1 MITATYSGNAVM
13 SKLMT
18 GLGGNTGA
26 IVAGG
31 GMIVAL
37 AFGAYLGFGR
47 EGDVRVSTEAAM
59 TTEPQAPETKSEVD
73 AVEQAT
79 SQTAEATSAS
89 PSFDEL
95 RRETDGTTIIA
106 GRAEPLSDVK
116 ILVDGEEVATATA
129 DSTGG
134 FAAIAS
140 LPAKDTAQVV
150 SLSSTKGEEV
160 TASTDEILLAPSVA
174 PPAAQALTETPA
186 ETVAIEQSTPTENE
200 TAPTAASTDE
210 ILLAPSVA
218 PPAAQ
223 ALTETP
229 AETVAIEQS
238 TPTENETA
246 PTAAQETVKAPRIA
260 VLKSDA
266 EGVSLLN
273 SIVASEVAL
282 DTIGYSELGEVQL
295 TGRAKPDT
303 AKVRVY
309 LDNRSVISL
318 PVDAEG
324 RWRGDLPNVDEGV
337 YTLRV
342 DEVSAQGTVSSRVET
357 PFKRESAAVLEQA
370 AAKAEGPIK
379 SITVQ
384 AGATLWAIARDR
396 YGDGTLYLR
405 VVEANGDSIRD
416 PDLIYPGQV
425 FDLPN

>member
-1 MITATYSGNAVM
+1 M

-18 GLGGNTGA
+18 GLGGNTDA

-37 AFGAYLGFGR
+37 AFGAYLGFSR

-73 AVEQAT
+73 AGEQAT

-200 TAPTAASTDE
+200 TAPTAA
-210 ILLAPSVA
+210 
-218 PPAAQ
+218 
-223 ALTETP
+223 
-229 AETVAIEQS
+229 
-238 TPTENETA
+238 
-246 PTAAQETVKAPRIA
+246 QETVKAPRIA

-295 TGRAKPDT
+295 TGRAKPET

>member
-18 GLGGNTGA
+18 GLGGNTDA

-73 AVEQAT
+73 AGEQAT

-200 TAPTAASTDE
+200 TAPTAA
-210 ILLAPSVA
+210 
-218 PPAAQ
+218 
-223 ALTETP
+223 
-229 AETVAIEQS
+229 
-238 TPTENETA
+238 
-246 PTAAQETVKAPRIA
+246 QETVKAPRIA

-309 LDNRSVISL
+309 LDNRLVISL

>member
-1 MITATYSGNAVM
+1 M

-47 EGDVRVSTEAAM
+47 GGDAPVSTEAAM
-59 TTEPQAPETKSEVD
+59 TTEPQAPEIKSEMD
-73 AVEQAT
+73 AGEQAIP
-79 SQTAEATSAS
+79 QTAETRPAK

-116 ILVDGEEVATATA
+116 ILVDGAEVATTKA
-129 DSTGG
+129 DNTGG

-150 SLSSTKGEEV
+150 SLSATSGEEV

-174 PPAAQALTETPA
+174 PPVAQAVVEAP
-186 ETVAIEQSTPTENE
+186 NE
-200 TAPTAASTDE
+200 TSTAELPTPIENATSQ
-210 ILLAPSVA
+210 
-218 PPAAQ
+218 Q
-223 ALTETP
+223 A
-229 AETVAIEQS
+229 VQ
-238 TPTENETA
+238 ETA
-246 PTAAQETVKAPRIA
+246 EPPRIA

-273 SIVASEVAL
+273 PVVASEVAL
-282 DTIGYSELGEVQL
+282 DTIGYSDLGEVQL

-309 LDNRSVISL
+309 LDNQSVISL
-318 PVDAEG
+318 PVDADG

-342 DEVSAQGTVSSRVET
+342 DEVNAQGTVSSRVET
-357 PFKRESAAVLEQA
+357 PFKRESAAVLAQA
-370 AAKAEGPIK
+370 VAGIDGPIK

-405 VVEANGDSIRD
+405 VVEANGDTIRN

>member
-1 MITATYSGNAVM
+1 M

-73 AVEQAT
+73 AGEQAT

-160 TASTDEILLAPSVA
+160 T
-174 PPAAQALTETPA
+174 
-186 ETVAIEQSTPTENE
+186 
-200 TAPTAASTDE
+200 ASTDE

>member
-1 MITATYSGNAVM
+1 M
-13 SKLMT
+13 
-18 GLGGNTGA
+18 
-26 IVAGG
+26 
-31 GMIVAL
+31 
-37 AFGAYLGFGR
+37 
-47 EGDVRVSTEAAM
+47 
-59 TTEPQAPETKSEVD
+59 
-73 AVEQAT
+73 
-79 SQTAEATSAS
+79 
-89 PSFDEL
+89 
-95 RRETDGTTIIA
+95 
-106 GRAEPLSDVK
+106 
-116 ILVDGEEVATATA
+116 
-129 DSTGG
+129 
-134 FAAIAS
+134 
-140 LPAKDTAQVV
+140 
-150 SLSSTKGEEV
+150 
-160 TASTDEILLAPSVA
+160 
-174 PPAAQALTETPA
+174 
-186 ETVAIEQSTPTENE
+186 
-200 TAPTAASTDE
+200 
-210 ILLAPSVA
+210 APSVA

>member
-73 AVEQAT
+73 AGEQAT
-79 SQTAEATSAS
+79 SQTAEATSTS

-174 PPAAQALTETPA
+174 PPAAQALTE
-186 ETVAIEQSTPTENE
+186 S
-200 TAPTAASTDE
+200 
-210 ILLAPSVA
+210 
-218 PPAAQ
+218 
-223 ALTETP
+223 P

-309 LDNRSVISL
+309 LDNRLVISL

-357 PFKRESAAVLEQA
+357 PFKRESAAVLELA

>member
-1 MITATYSGNAVM
+1 M

-26 IVAGG
+26 IVACS

-73 AVEQAT
+73 AGEQAT
-79 SQTAEATSAS
+79 FQTAEATSAS
-89 PSFDEL
+89 LSFDEL

-106 GRAEPLSDVK
+106 GRAEPLSYVK

-200 TAPTAASTDE
+200 TAPTAA
-210 ILLAPSVA
+210 
-218 PPAAQ
+218 
-223 ALTETP
+223 
-229 AETVAIEQS
+229 
-238 TPTENETA
+238 
-246 PTAAQETVKAPRIA
+246 QETVKAPRIA

-282 DTIGYSELGEVQL
+282 DTIDYSELGEVQL